1 MRHPL
6 ATIAVLASAL
16 SLAAGA
22 AHAIEE
28 VGQSNQVSPA
38 QLPPPYA
45 TPAVANPPRVVRRA
59 PDQLP
64 QVPPGFHAALFAGG
78 LSHARWLAVAQNG
91 NVFLAEPDAGK
102 VTLLRDERG
111 EGKASLV
118 TTFAQGFDRP
128 HGMAFHGGYLYVADV
143 RRVWRIPY
151 RDGDSKAA
159 GPPEPV
165 TAPGA
170 IGTGSGHWTRNIV
183 FSPDGAR
190 FFVTVGSADNIGE
203 DPLPRA
209 SIQEFNADGS
219 GQRTYASGLR
229 NAVGIEFRPGTG
241 ELFVV
246 VNERDGMGDEL
257 PPDYLTHLVEGG
269 FYGWPYAYL
278 GRHPQPGYGD
288 KRPDLV
294 ARTIAPD
301 LLIRTHS
308 APLGLAFYTG
318 SQFPARYRG
327 GAFVALHGSWNAARP
342 RGYEVV
348 HVPFKD
354 GRPTGAYENF
364 AAGFWFA
371 GTERA
376 EVWGRPVGLAIA
388 KDGSLLIADD
398 MSQSVWR
405 VSYKP

>member
-1 MRHPL
+1 MPRARIL
-6 ATIAVLASAL
+6 VILLTFAL
-16 SLAAGA
+16 LSPAGA
-22 AHAIEE
+22 ARAVEE
-28 VGQSNQVSPA
+28 VGQRTQVAPSDLA
-38 QLPPPYA
+38 APYA
-45 TPAVANPPRVVRRA
+45 TPAVANPPRIVRRA
-59 PDQLP
+59 PEQLP
-64 QVPPGFHAALFAGG
+64 IVPAGFHANLFAGG
-78 LSHARWLAVAQNG
+78 LSHARWLAVAPQG
-91 NVFLAEPDAGK
+91 DVFLAEPEAGK
-102 VTLLRDERG
+102 VTLLRDEHG

-118 TTFAQGFDRP
+118 ATFADGFDRP
-128 HGMAFHGGYLYVADV
+128 HGMGFHGGFFYVADV
-143 RRVWRIPY
+143 RGVWRIPY
-151 RDGDSKAA
+151 RDGDTKAA
-159 GPPEPV
+159 GKPEAV

-170 IGTGSGHWTRNIV
+170 FGSGGGHWTRNIV
-183 FSPDGAR
+183 FSPDGGH
-190 FFVTVGSADNIGE
+190 FFVTVGSAANIGE
-203 DPLPRA
+203 DALPRA
-209 SIQEFNADGS
+209 SIQAFNADGS
-219 GQRTYASGLR
+219 GQRTFASGLR
-229 NAVGIEFRPGTG
+229 NAVGIEFRPGTS

-269 FYGWPYAYL
+269 FYGWPYAYA

-294 ARTIAPD
+294 AKTIVPD

-318 SQFPARYRG
+318 SQFPASYRG
-327 GAFVALHGSWNAARP
+327 DAFVALHGSWNAAHP

-354 GRPTGAYENF
+354 GRPLGYYENF
-364 AAGFWFA
+364 ATGFWFA
-371 GTERA
+371 GSARA

-398 MSQSVWR
+398 VSQSVWR